1 MVTSGA
7 EGVSRAY
14 LDAYVGSMPATYLRL
29 FDETA
34 VEAHA
39 AIVQRR
45 GLAASHVEIWKQLP
59 EGIVAVCVVAEDL
72 IGLLSRI
79 SAAVFAHGADVVAAQ
94 TYGRVRDDFV
104 MEAID
109 FLWIR
114 RGPGGRGSIGP
125 LRAYDV
131 GRIGETLDALVR
143 RSPSPQRTARLVR
156 TAASG
161 HSSTVVDFESDD
173 SGCTVVNVQ
182 ADDRPGL
189 LLAITRTLF
198 RERVQI
204 LASRVETDAGRAIG
218 RFWVEEIDGS
228 ALGRDRRVAVQTSV
242 IEAVDE
248 RRARLG

>member
-1 MVTSGA
+1 M
-7 EGVSRAY
+7 
-14 LDAYVGSMPATYLRL
+14 DAYIGSMPASYVRL
-29 FDETA
+29 FDEAA

-39 AIVQRR
+39 AIVHRR
-45 GLAASHVEIWKQLP
+45 GTAASHVEIWKQLP
-59 EGIVAVCVVAEDL
+59 EGILALCVVAEDL

-79 SAAVFAHGADVVAAQ
+79 CAAVFAHGADVVAAQ

-114 RGPGGRGSIGP
+114 RAPGARVSLGP
-125 LRAYDV
+125 LRTYDV
-131 GRIGETLDALVR
+131 ARIGETLDALVR
-143 RSPSPQRTARLVR
+143 RSPSPQRTVRLVR
-156 TAASG
+156 AAASG

-173 SGCTVVNVQ
+173 SGCTVMTVQ

-204 LASRVETDAGRAIG
+204 LASHVETEAGRAVD
-218 RFWVEEIDGS
+218 RFWVEEVDGS
-228 ALGRDRRVAVQTSV
+228 ALRRDRQVAVEASV